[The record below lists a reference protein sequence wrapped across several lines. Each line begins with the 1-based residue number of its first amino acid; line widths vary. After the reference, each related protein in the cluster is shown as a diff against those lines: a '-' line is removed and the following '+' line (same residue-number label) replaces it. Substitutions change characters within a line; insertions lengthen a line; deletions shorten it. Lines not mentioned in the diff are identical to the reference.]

1 MTTAPTTDR
10 AALVRAIATQRLADR
25 GPLMPVLHDVMEE
38 LGHVTREDVETIADV
53 LNLSVAE
60 VHGVVSFYHDFRT
73 APPAAHTVALCRGEA
88 CQSVGAEAAVRRHTR
103 AGGQPRRRRRGH
115 RGLLPG
121 QLRARAVR
129 HAGRPPPRAALGRA
143 ARRAH
148 GGVAVTA
155 PTGRVFVPGDA
166 AAVSVGADDVA
177 AAFESA
183 GAQVVRNGSRGMLW
197 LEPLVEVETDAGR
210 VGFGNVT
217 ATTCRSCRGGFE
229 TVAQRPRPPPGASGW
244 STSIPG

>member
-1 MTTAPTTDR
+1 
-10 AALVRAIATQRLADR
+10 
-25 GPLMPVLHDVMEE
+25 MPVLHEVMEE
-38 LGHVTREDVETIADV
+38 LGHIAREDVETIADV

-73 APPAAHTVALCRGEA
+73 EPPAAHTVALCRGEA
-88 CQSVGAEAAVRRHTR
+88 CQSVGAEALYDGTR
-103 AGGQPRRRRRGH
+103 SRADSLGRRRRGR
-115 RGLLPG
+115 RGVLPR

-129 HAGRPPPRAALGRA
+129 HARRPPPRPAVGRT

-148 GGVAVTA
+148 GGMALTV

-166 AAVSVGADDVA
+166 AAVSVGADEVA
-177 AAFESA
+177 AAFEAA

-210 VGFGNVT
+210 VGYANVT
-217 ATTCRSCRGGFE
+217 PDD
-229 TVAQRPRPPPGASGW
+229 VAAVLAGEADRTSAW